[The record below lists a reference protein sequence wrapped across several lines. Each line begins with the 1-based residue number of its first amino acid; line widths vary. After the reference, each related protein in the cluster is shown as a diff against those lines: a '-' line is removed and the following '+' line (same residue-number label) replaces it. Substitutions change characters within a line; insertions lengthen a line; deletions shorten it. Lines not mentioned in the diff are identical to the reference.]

1 MTTLRKVLKLRTVT
15 SASAG
20 MALATSCYLA
30 GLQVATIRVGE
41 LAWISVLVAGAF
53 CLLSSLCFSE
63 LTSQYP
69 TAAGI
74 KLFVQN
80 AFNEKTAIVIGTF
93 YVVLGISMVGAESY
107 LLSSVLVETVPLV
120 SPGVDRVAWMLL
132 FILLV
137 GFVNYRGVKLTGIV
151 QDIMTYVMIGFLVL
165 VSVYSL
171 ARSGVDLGPA
181 LRSPR
186 FTAGNVLNAAAVGV
200 FLYVGYEWVTP
211 LAEET
216 TDYRLIGKGMMIAI
230 GILSVTYALF
240 TVAMWTGLTPAQRLS
255 GTSIPHILFGRNL
268 LGPVG
273 AGLFVLM
280 SILASATSFNSGLLN
295 TSRFAYAMGRDNV
308 LPRAFSRLH
317 PDHATPWFAILFLV
331 VLGILISFF
340 ILVTGK
346 YLFIIVMAAALECFI
361 YVVMAVSVLRLRAV
375 KPDNPRDF
383 RIPFGPVIP
392 LAVIL
397 IFTILLLGI
406 FTDTSRSTAGEALF
420 PNWLVAVAMAAFFL
434 VCLLYALFVVPI
446 LKRKA
451 AARAAVRVKR
461 RPERPPDGEGSWT

>member
-1 MTTLRKVLKLRTVT
+1 MTTLKKVLKLRTVT

-30 GLQVATIRVGE
+30 GLQVATIVVGE
-41 LAWISVLVAGAF
+41 LAWISVLVAGAL

-93 YVVLGISMVGAESY
+93 YVILGISMVGAESY
-107 LLSSVLVETVPLV
+107 LLSSVLVETVPIF
-120 SPGVDRVAWMLL
+120 SPGVDRVLWMLL

-137 GFVNYRGVKLTGIV
+137 GYVNYRGVKLTGVV
-151 QDIMTYVMIGFLVL
+151 QDVMTYVMIGFLVV
-165 VSVYSL
+165 VSVVAL
-171 ARSGVDLGPA
+171 LRTGVSIGPA
-181 LRSPR
+181 LASPR
-186 FTAGNVLNAAAVGV
+186 FTVSNVLNASAVGV
-200 FLYVGYEWVTP
+200 FLYVGFEWVTP

-216 TDYRLIGKGMMIAI
+216 TDYRMIGTGMMLAI
-230 GILSVTYALF
+230 GILAVTYALF

-273 AGLFVLM
+273 TGLFVLM

-308 LPRAFSRLH
+308 LPRAFSKLH
-317 PDHATPWFAILFLV
+317 PDHATPWFAILCLV
-331 VLGILISFF
+331 VLGVAISFL

-361 YVVMAVSVLRLRAV
+361 YVVMAVSVLRLRAA

-383 RIPFGPVIP
+383 KIPFGPVIP
-392 LAVIL
+392 LAVIA
-397 IFTILLLGI
+397 IFTVLLLGI
-406 FTDTSRSTAGEALF
+406 FTDTSRSPSGAALF
-420 PNWLVAVAMAAFFL
+420 PNWQVAAAMAGFFAL
-434 VCLLYALFVVPI
+434 CFLYTLLVVPI

-451 AARAAVRVKR
+451 AERAAARTKR
-461 RPERPPDGEGSWT
+461 RPGKP